1 MSDLKP
7 LSYYTVG
14 SLRPAVTQPGA
25 ASALAVAH
33 VDGPDGS
40 PAGTVIA
47 DMHHDDV
54 STAAA
59 QMFADA
65 LSGVRGHVRAL
76 EVAEQRACAAEDA
89 RAAARRGQS
98 AANARLSRVLT
109 GRSLTFGEVL
119 VSVAADGSAWMQ
131 DPVKGD
137 SGFGLHF
144 ANLSDL
150 WRCHPELRPVRWD
163 GGRLICAAM
172 ALTSN
177 D

>member
-1 MSDLKP
+1 MTDLKP

-14 SLRPAVTQPGA
+14 AVRSAVTRPGA
-25 ASALAVAH
+25 ASALAVVH
-33 VDGPDGS
+33 VDSPDGS

-47 DMHHDDV
+47 DLHHDDV

-65 LSGVRGHVRAL
+65 LAGVRGHVRAL
-76 EVAEQRACAAEDA
+76 EVAEQRARSAENA
-89 RAAARRGQS
+89 RAAAVRGQN

-131 DPVKGD
+131 DPIKGD
-137 SGFGLHF
+137 AGYGLHF
-144 ANLSDL
+144 SDLATL
-150 WRCHPELRPVRWD
+150 WRCHPELRPVRWAD
-163 GGRLICAAM
+163 GRLVCAAM
-172 ALTSN
+172 AMEER
-177 D
+177 